1 MRAVAGGA
9 LRSLYQEVANSAHA
23 SGKEMTAPREMVRSP
38 LSAPSPVTRIGVDV
52 GGTFTD
58 VAVVAPDGRLA
69 TRKLP
74 STPAN
79 YADAVLAGVCGLVA
93 DLGSP
98 PEAIRELLHGCTVAT
113 NAILEE
119 RGAVTALLTTRGFRD
134 VLELRRIRVPK
145 LYEPLY
151 ERPPPLVPR
160 QLRFEIDERTGPRGE
175 VLRPLDEA
183 GVGAAAESIRA
194 AGVEAVA
201 VCYLHSYANPA
212 HERRTGALLRE
223 MLPGVFLSLSVD
235 VLPQKL
241 EYERTSTTVINAYV
255 GPPVERYVRSMVAQ
269 AQAAGIGGR
278 LMVMQ
283 SSGGVLDADAVVESP
298 ARIVECGPAAG
309 VIGARR
315 LAARAGFDNV
325 ITLDMGGT
333 TAKASLIEGGRIT
346 FADEYEVGGGMSSR
360 SALMGGGGYALK
372 LPVIDIAEVG
382 AGGGSIAWLDKA
394 GSLKVGPRSAGAAP
408 GPACYGGGNDEPTVT
423 DANLVLG
430 YLNPEA
436 LAGGTVPVRADRAR
450 AAIAERLA
458 APLGRGVVETAFGAH
473 TVANANMMKAV
484 KAVTTYRGRDP
495 RDFTLVAF
503 GGSGGVHAVDLAR
516 VLRIRQVVLPAAAGV
531 FSALGLLFSD
541 LEMNETAPFLHLAS
555 CAPLDEAERC
565 YAALERRITAVLG
578 GPAGAVSCARQAD
591 VRFAGQAYEL
601 TVPFGEGGGA
611 AERERSRKDRGPGR
625 AASGGGRDGGG
636 GADGEGAPAGRPGG
650 AGAAPGADRGAGVGR
665 LDAGAVAELCRRFEA
680 EHLARYGHAFSGE
693 LPVEIV
699 NLRLVGA
706 RRPEGI
712 VEPVFDP
719 LSQRGPDAR
728 RPVYFGAGI
737 GSVEAR
743 VIGRGRL
750 GPEPCPG
757 PLVIEEYEGA
767 AVVPPDCT
775 ARLDPLGNVVIA
787 LPA

>member
-1 MRAVAGGA
+1 
-9 LRSLYQEVANSAHA
+9 
-23 SGKEMTAPREMVRSP
+23 MTNPAT
-38 LSAPSPVTRIGVDV
+38 VTRAAADI

-58 VAVVAPDGRLA
+58 VAVLTPDGRLA

-79 YADAVLAGVCGLVA
+79 YADAVIAGVRSLLEE
-93 DLGSP
+93 LGSP
-98 PEAIRELLHGCTVAT
+98 PGALEELLHGCTVAT
-113 NAILEE
+113 NAILEGK
-119 RGAVTALLTTRGFRD
+119 GAPTALLTTRGFRD
-134 VLELRRIRVPK
+134 VLELRRVRVPE

-160 QLRFEIDERTGPRGE
+160 QLRFEVDERTGPRGE

-183 GVGAAAESIRA
+183 GVRAAAERIRA
-194 AGVEAVA
+194 AGIEAVA

-212 HERRTGALLRE
+212 HERRTGEILRE
-223 MLPGVFLSLSVD
+223 MLPGAFVSLSVD

-255 GPPVERYVRSMVAQ
+255 GPPVEHYVRSMVSQ
-269 AQAAGIGGR
+269 VEQAGIGGR

-283 SSGGVLDADAVVESP
+283 SSGGILDAGAVVANP

-309 VIGARR
+309 VIGAQHF
-315 LAARAGFDNV
+315 AARAGFDNL

-333 TAKASLIEGGRIT
+333 TAKASLIERGRVL

-372 LPVIDIAEVG
+372 LPVIDISEVG

-394 GSLKVGPRSAGAAP
+394 GSLKVGPESAGAVP
-408 GPACYGGGNDEPTVT
+408 GPACYDTGNDEPTVT
-423 DANLVLG
+423 DANVVLG

-436 LAGGTVPVRADRAR
+436 LAGGSVPVRAAR
-450 AAIAERLA
+450 AHGAIASRLA
-458 APLGRGVVETAFGAH
+458 GPLGRGVVETAFGVH

-516 VLRIRQVVLPAAAGV
+516 VLQVERVVLPVAAGV
-531 FSALGLLFSD
+531 FSALGLLFSN
-541 LEMNETAPFLHLAS
+541 LEMNETAPFLHLAAD
-555 CAPLDEAERC
+555 APLDEAERL
-565 YAALERRITAVLG
+565 YAALADRIAAVVG
-578 GPAGAVSCARQAD
+578 GPREDIRFSRQAD

-601 TVPFGEGGGA
+601 TVAFGEA
-611 AERERSRKDRGPGR
+611 RSD
-625 AASGGGRDGGG
+625 
-636 GADGEGAPAGRPGG
+636 G
-650 AGAAPGADRGAGVGR
+650 AGGEPGNGREPGTDGAR
-665 LDAGAVAELCRRFEA
+665 LDAPAVAELCARFEA

-693 LPVEIV
+693 FPVEVV
-699 NLRLVGA
+699 NLRLVGT
-706 RRPEGI
+706 RRPAGI
-712 VEPVFDP
+712 VEPAPFDAA
-719 LSQRGPDAR
+719 SRAGPDAR
-728 RPVYFGAGI
+728 RSVYFGPAAGM
-737 GSVEAR
+737 VDTP

-750 GPEPCPG
+750 GREPQPG
-757 PLVIEEYEGA
+757 PFIIEEYEGTC
-767 AVVPPDCT
+767 VVPPDCT
-775 ARLDPLGNVVIA
+775 ARLDRLGNVIIE
-787 LPA
+787 LPATRAESPASESAGCRTP

>member
-1 MRAVAGGA
+1 MDRKELQAG
-9 LRSLYQEVANSAHA
+9 Y
-23 SGKEMTAPREMVRSP
+23 
-38 LSAPSPVTRIGVDV
+38 RIGVDV

-58 VAVVAPDGRLA
+58 VAAITRDGRLA

-79 YADAVLAGVCGLVA
+79 YADAVIAGVLGLLR

-98 PEAIRELLHGCTVAT
+98 PGALEELLHGCTVAT

-119 RGAVTALLTTRGFRD
+119 RGAPTALLATRGFRD
-134 VLELRRIRVPK
+134 VLELRRVRVPN

-160 QLRFEIDERTGPRGE
+160 QWRFEIGERTGPRGE

-183 GVGAAAESIRA
+183 GVRAAAERIRA
-194 AGVEAVA
+194 AGIEAVA

-212 HERRTGALLRE
+212 HERRTGEILRE
-223 MLPGVFLSLSVD
+223 MLPGAFVSLSVD
-235 VLPQKL
+235 VLPRKL
-241 EYERTSTTVINAYV
+241 EYERTSTTVVNAYV
-255 GPPVERYVRSMVAQ
+255 GPPVARYVRSMA
-269 AQAAGIGGR
+269 ADARAAGIGAR

-283 SSGGVLDADAVVESP
+283 SSGGILDADAVMKTP

-309 VIGARR
+309 VIAARR

-333 TAKASLIEGGRIT
+333 TAKASLIEQGRIA
-346 FADEYEVGGGMSSR
+346 FADQYEVGGGMSSR
-360 SALMGGGGYALK
+360 SVLMGGGGHALG
-372 LPVIDIAEVG
+372 LPVIDISEVG

-423 DANLVLG
+423 DANVVLG
-430 YLNPEA
+430 YLSPEA
-436 LAGGTVPVRADRAR
+436 LAGGSVPIRAGRAR
-450 AAIAERLA
+450 EAVASRLA
-458 APLGRGVVETAFGAH
+458 GPLGRGVVETAFGVHA
-473 TVANANMMKAV
+473 VANANMMKAV
-484 KAVTTYRGRDP
+484 KAVTTFRGRDP

-516 VLRIRQVVLPAAAGV
+516 VLRIRRVVLPVAAGV

-541 LEMNETAPFLHLAS
+541 LEMNETTPFLHLAS
-555 CAPLDEAERC
+555 AAPLDEAERRF
-565 YAALERRITAVLG
+565 AALEARIAAVVG
-578 GPAGAVSCARQAD
+578 GPLEAVSFSRRAD

-601 TVPFGEGGGA
+601 TVPFGEA
-611 AERERSRKDRGPGR
+611 
-625 AASGGGRDGGG
+625 
-636 GADGEGAPAGRPGG
+636 GEAG
-650 AGAAPGADRGAGVGR
+650 AGALGRSRGSGEGGSGGHGRGAANGSGGEGKGARGSGTAGRRRGDAGGDRGGA
-665 LDAGAVAELCRRFEA
+665 LDAGAVADLCRRFEA

-693 LPVEIV
+693 FPVEIV
-699 NLRLVGA
+699 NLRVVGA
-706 RRPEGI
+706 RRPEGL
-712 VEPVFDP
+712 VEPAFDP
-719 LSQRGPDAR
+719 ALHRGPDAR
-728 RPVYFGAGI
+728 RRVFFGPAAGL
-737 GSVEAR
+737 VETP

-750 GPEPCPG
+750 GAEPRPG
-757 PLVIEEYEGA
+757 PLVLEEYEGA

-775 ARLDPLGNVVIA
+775 ARLDGLGNVVIELA
-787 LPA
+787 AADRGPDRAAGTP